1 MNIFNKN
8 ELNNELGKLS
18 FWDAPN
24 SLIYKI
30 EYLGGISGFDEV
42 LKGMSIREYG
52 AMIHI
57 IQRPKG
63 IEIKLA
69 EYFTSNS
76 VGLKFNQIKEIII
89 ENKNSIIENKER
101 SVIGRAVLG
110 GLIMG
115 PTGTMIG
122 GLSGLKTNEKTIIP
136 DSILSIIYSTVDK
149 SDNII
154 CFSCK
159 IDDKKEVIDF
169 FKRMKISINEIKETK
184 EFKQSNNTT
193 NVDVI
198 SQLEKL
204 AKLKQDGF
212 LTEEE
217 FNIQK
222 KKLLG
227 L

>member
-1 MNIFNKN
+1 MKIFDKN
-8 ELNNELGKLS
+8 ELNNELGKVG
-18 FWDAPN
+18 FWDTPN
-24 SLIYKI
+24 SLNCKI
-30 EYLGGISGFDEV
+30 EYLGGINGFDEI
-42 LKGMSIREYG
+42 LKGKTMKEYG
-52 AMIHI
+52 AVIHI
-57 IQRPKG
+57 RQRPKG

-69 EYFTSNS
+69 EDFSSNS
-76 VGLKFNQIKEIII
+76 VGLKFSQIKEIII

-115 PTGTMIG
+115 STGAMIG
-122 GLSGLKTNEKTIIP
+122 GLSGLKANEKTKIP
-136 DSILSIIYSTVDK
+136 DSILSFIYSTIDK
-149 SDNII
+149 SDNVI
-154 CFSCK
+154 CFACK

-169 FKRMKISINEIKETK
+169 FQKMKISITEIKESK
-184 EFKQSNNTT
+184 DFKQSNDNT
-193 NVDVI
+193 NVDVV

-212 LTEEE
+212 LTEDE

-222 KKLLG
+222 KKILG